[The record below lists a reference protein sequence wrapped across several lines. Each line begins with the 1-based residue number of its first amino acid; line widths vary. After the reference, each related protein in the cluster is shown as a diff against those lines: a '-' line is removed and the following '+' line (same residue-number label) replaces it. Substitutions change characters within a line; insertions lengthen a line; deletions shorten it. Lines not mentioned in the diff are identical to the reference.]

1 MPVGTVELISQAEY
15 ARRRGCTEGAIRRA
29 VRDGR
34 IALFD
39 GKVDPVAADAQWARN
54 TRPRAGSEPVG
65 VVATAAP
72 RAGSEQGGGASTSPP
87 GREEE
92 DGSGGYWASKARR
105 EAAEA
110 DLAELKLAEQ
120 RGSLI
125 SVKAVSDQ
133 LALDYATTREG
144 LLQLPSRLGST
155 LAAETDPAAVERLL
169 RAEIHQALTRLAG
182 AADAVLRADAAA
194 AK

>member
-15 ARRRGCTEGAIRRA
+15 ARRRGCTEGAVRRA

-54 TRPRAGSEPVG
+54 TRPRAGSEPG
-65 VVATAAP
+65 AGAAGP
-72 RAGSEQGGGASTSPP
+72 GLGAEAGGGASAGAPE
-87 GREEE
+87 REDE
-92 DGSGGYWASKARR
+92 DGSGGYWVSKARR

-110 DLAELKLAEQ
+110 DLAEMKLAEQ
-120 RGSLI
+120 RRSLI

-144 LLQLPSRLGST
+144 LLQLPSRMGST

-169 RAEIHQALTRLAG
+169 RTEIHQALTRLAG
-182 AADAVLRADAAA
+182 AADAVLRADESAAR
-194 AK
+194 